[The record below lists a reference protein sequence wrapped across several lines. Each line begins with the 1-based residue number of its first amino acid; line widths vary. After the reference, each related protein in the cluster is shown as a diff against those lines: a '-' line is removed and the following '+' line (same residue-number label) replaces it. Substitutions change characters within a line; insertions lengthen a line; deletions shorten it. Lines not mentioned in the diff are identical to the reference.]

1 MKTIEAVIERSL
13 DGMYSVYC
21 RGEIFSGAGET
32 IEQAKKD
39 MLAQMDFYRE
49 TAKEEGFKYPAWLD
63 DEYVIIYDIDAISL
77 MNYYVSL
84 GYFSLSGIEKMTGI
98 SQKQLWTYLNGTKPR
113 KAQSDRIVSGIRKVC
128 NDLNGIFA

>member
-84 GYFSLSGIEKMTGI
+84 GYFSLSGIEQMTGI

>member
-21 RGEIFSGAGET
+21 RREIFSGAGET